1 LIEMLV
7 LKVGVVLAVISGIC
21 SILTSSILALTPLF
35 AGFLFEYVG
44 WMLAEMISV
53 SSIIGAVLVYK
64 NRVIVGSYL
73 MVSTSLMW
81 IASILLQF
89 FLPTP
94 ATGTLMGIIGGAL
107 FILAIVVS
115 PWPILS
121 LIGGILILSTSKKPL
136 RDIGVVKA

>member
-1 LIEMLV
+1 MIEMLV

-94 ATGTLMGIIGGAL
+94 ATGTLMGIIGGAF

>member
-1 LIEMLV
+1 MIEMLV

>member
-1 LIEMLV
+1 MLV

-94 ATGTLMGIIGGAL
+94 ATGTLMGIIGGAF

>member
-1 LIEMLV
+1 MLV